1 MVAIVGPM
9 SPLMPKGWNDKNFW
23 VSRDGYEFKQHLEN
37 VHIYLWI
44 LKDYAWTSDNLM
56 LSWVAGSTAIAWL
69 VGLIGLS
76 LTQQSWEDAYH
87 QVGTLL
93 WLCGNFVWM
102 AGEVGMWGDD
112 RDNSV
117 KAAYFFTASIG
128 WLAVYYVVLRPCQ
141 YLTPCTVTTKY
152 YESMGLFPRV
162 FGNYRPF
169 VNFRQ
174 YEYLHTLC
182 WVSKDLSWNR
192 YFAWTWI
199 PAFALTFALG
209 MDFIYLTFAS
219 NNISE
224 CCHYVAQLLW
234 VTANFAWALGEFYY
248 DDHDTPI
255 SLAHWDDE
263 AFQTGRW
270 WAQLAL
276 VLAFMP
282 GLFCYFVYRPFYLEA
297 DSSARCCFPDKE
309 LSETTSINPIVVQTT
324 APC

>member
-102 AGEVGMWGDD
+102 AGAHSHLSVSKTKSSRACVDSFRLFKNSLCAGEVGMWGDD

-152 YESMGLFPRV
+152 YESMGTLPASSKERR
-162 FGNYRPF
+162 NE
-169 VNFRQ
+169 FR
-174 YEYLHTLC
+174 
-182 WVSKDLSWNR
+182 S
-192 YFAWTWI
+192 
-199 PAFALTFALG
+199 AF
-209 MDFIYLTFAS
+209 
-219 NNISE
+219 
-224 CCHYVAQLLW
+224 
-234 VTANFAWALGEFYY
+234 
-248 DDHDTPI
+248 
-255 SLAHWDDE
+255 
-263 AFQTGRW
+263 
-270 WAQLAL
+270 
-276 VLAFMP
+276 
-282 GLFCYFVYRPFYLEA
+282 
-297 DSSARCCFPDKE
+297 
-309 LSETTSINPIVVQTT
+309 
-324 APC
+324 